1 VPPRSPTPRGPVWTE
16 GEVNM
21 PEGIPI
27 STDKKCPACGSTDVH
42 EVPANTRVPQVAHL
56 WSCAKCRNAFR
67 LVEPSGEQRDTH
79 FDL

>member
-1 VPPRSPTPRGPVWTE
+1 MCLPGHRGPAWAE

-21 PEGIPI
+21 LEHTPI
-27 STDKKCPACGSTDVH
+27 STEKKCPSCGSTDVH
-42 EVPANTRVPQVAHL
+42 EVPANIERRVPQVAYL

-67 LVEPSGEQRDTH
+67 LVEAAGDQRDTH